1 MAQPKKYDVKLER
14 TETATVTVEATSEKQ
29 AAFNAALAE
38 PEWQASGVRV
48 TDVLWKEGGGE

>member
-14 TETATVTVEATSEKQ
+14 TETAVVTVEATSEKQ

-38 PEWQASGVRV
+38 PDWKASRVRV
-48 TDVLWKEGGGE
+48 TEVAWREGGE